1 MSMTRRNLHRR
12 DVLRG
17 ALAGAVLGAVPVSAC
32 THPQPGAPPNVP
44 VARRKRI
51 LILGGTGFL
60 GPKTVAAAVA
70 RGHEVTIFN
79 RGKREKILP
88 LEVKV
93 EHLYGNRDP
102 DLPADDERG
111 ADGKLLH
118 PDAGPKGLAQL
129 VGRRWDVVI
138 DNSGYY
144 PRMVAASAQLLAKQA
159 DQYIY
164 ISSISAYETSPA
176 NGGDETTAL
185 ATLAD
190 PTVETMGKD
199 FENYGGLKALCER
212 AAAAAFPGHTA
223 IVRPGYIVGPGDPTD
238 RFTYWPIRIARGGE
252 VLAPGAPDDPLQWI
266 DVRDLADWLV
276 TLAERGTA
284 GTFNAIAPGS
294 PARWG
299 DVLTTCV
306 DASGGAAKL
315 VWVPV
320 TWLEQ
325 NEMAGEDS
333 FPIWVPPVGKFAG
346 FHRWSNDRAEA
357 TRLAVSADVL
367 LTTFRPGVAERL
379 GLAGAELERRNPGLV
394 HTMIS
399 GFGSRGRVRATGR
412 TPMAHDRAHD
422 VRPLGVIARSRA
434 VAHARER
441 HGRRSAVGVR
451 DRGQDGRAGGRQA
464 LAGRLDPA
472 DGHAAQEQA
481 RRRAGHG
488 VKPVS
493 ARHGSGSGRHR

>member
-1 MSMTRRNLHRR
+1 MSITRRDLSRRDLSRR

-17 ALAGAVLGAVPVSAC
+17 ALAGAMLGAL
-32 THPQPGAPPNVP
+32 PGAGCSSTSPRPSAPQNTP
-44 VARRKRI
+44 AAKKRI

-60 GPKTVAAAVA
+60 GPKTVAVAVA

-79 RGKREKILP
+79 RGRREKLLP
-88 LEVKV
+88 LETKV

-118 PDAGPKGLAQL
+118 PDATPKGLEQL

-144 PRMVAASAQLLAKQA
+144 PRMVTASAQLLAKQA

-164 ISSISAYETSPA
+164 ISSISAYGVNPPQ
-176 NGGDETTAL
+176 GGDETTEL

-190 PTVETMGKD
+190 PAVETLGKD
-199 FENYGGLKALCER
+199 FENYGGLKVLCER
-212 AAAAAFPGHTA
+212 AAAAAFPGHAT
-223 IVRPGYIVGPGDPTD
+223 IVRPGYIIGPGDPTD
-238 RFTYWPIRIARGGE
+238 RFTYWPARIARGGE

-276 TLAERGTA
+276 TLAEHGTA
-284 GTFNAIAPGS
+284 GAFNAIGPPS

-299 DVLTTCV
+299 DVLQACV
-306 DASGGAAKL
+306 AAAASDAKL
-315 VWVPV
+315 VWAPV

-346 FHRWSNDRAEA
+346 FHRWNNDRAEA
-357 TRLAVSADVL
+357 AGL
-367 LTTFRPGVAERL
+367 TFRPIDDTVKAILAWYPGEVERRVRVTREL
-379 GLAGAELERRNPGLV
+379 VEAAKAKGLPPPPAGADP
-394 HTMIS
+394 
-399 GFGSRGRVRATGR
+399 
-412 TPMAHDRAHD
+412 
-422 VRPLGVIARSRA
+422 
-434 VAHARER
+434 
-441 HGRRSAVGVR
+441 SAL
-451 DRGQDGRAGGRQA
+451 RAGPSR
-464 LAGRLDPA
+464 D
-472 DGHAAQEQA
+472 QEQA
-481 RRRAGHG
+481 LLA
-488 VKPVS
+488 KWK
-493 ARHGSGSGRHR
+493 ASGK

>member
-1 MSMTRRNLHRR
+1 MRREATSGNNESSIECSGGVVVSSRAMSMTRRNLHRR

-32 THPQPGAPPNVP
+32 TRPQPGAPPNVP
-44 VARRKRI
+44 VARKKRI

-138 DNSGYY
+138 DNSGHY
-144 PRMVAASAQLLAKQA
+144 PRMVTASAQLLAKQA

-164 ISSISAYETSPA
+164 ISSISAYDVNPPS
-176 NGGDETTAL
+176 GGDEATAL

-238 RFTYWPIRIARGGE
+238 RFTYWPIRIAGGGE
-252 VLAPGAPDDPLQWI
+252 ILAPGAPDDPLQWI

-276 TLAERGTA
+276 TLAEHGTA

-325 NEMAGEDS
+325 HEVAGEDS

-357 TRLAVSADVL
+357 AGL
-367 LTTFRPGVAERL
+367 TFRPIADTVKAI
-379 GLAGAELERRNPGLV
+379 LAWYPGEVERRV
-394 HTMIS
+394 
-399 GFGSRGRVRATGR
+399 RVTRELAEAAKAKGQPAPAGDPSALRAG
-412 TPMAHDRAHD
+412 P
-422 VRPLGVIARSRA
+422 P
-434 VAHARER
+434 
-441 HGRRSAVGVR
+441 R
-451 DRGQDGRAGGRQA
+451 DRELA
-464 LAGRLDPA
+464 LL
-472 DGHAAQEQA
+472 AAWKA
-481 RRRAGHG
+481 SS
-488 VKPVS
+488 K
-493 ARHGSGSGRHR
+493 